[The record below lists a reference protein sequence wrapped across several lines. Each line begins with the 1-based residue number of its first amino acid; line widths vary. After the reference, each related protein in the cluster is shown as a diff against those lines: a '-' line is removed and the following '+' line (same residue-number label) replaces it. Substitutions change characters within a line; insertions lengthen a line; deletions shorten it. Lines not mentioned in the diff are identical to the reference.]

1 MTMRRTLR
9 PVAFGAVIAG
19 AAVAALACGRQQEE
33 RPPRPDTAAVS
44 PPPAPVP
51 DVISIQHERDFEL
64 TGDTLPETV
73 RVRATGNSY
82 DSLDVRLEVRARDG
96 TVLYVDGWSSRLYF
110 VYEARAQF
118 SDAEVLRRVR
128 AHLQRLVHD
137 SSYFDPRSGRQRRPI
152 FQVDREHVAYSVA
165 ERDWRDEHGV
175 ADTMRLHPEA
185 HSEIRAQDAS
195 AERVAGLVSEL
206 NMVPSFTYYA
216 GGEANYTIA
225 WSPSERRFFTI
236 RACC

>member
-1 MTMRRTLR
+1 MSQAALARAAAPL
-9 PVAFGAVIAG
+9 AVVI
-19 AAVAALACGRQQEE
+19 AAVALACSTQPEE
-33 RPPRPDTAAVS
+33 RAPGADTAAVVA
-44 PPPAPVP
+44 PPPPVP
-51 DVISIQHERDFEL
+51 DVISIQHDRDFEL
-64 TGDTLPETV
+64 TGDTIPETV

-96 TVLYVDGWSSRLYF
+96 TVHYVDRWSSQLYF
-110 VYEARAQF
+110 VYEDRAQF

-152 FQVDREHVAYSVA
+152 FQVDRDHVAYSVA

-175 ADTMRLHPEA
+175 ADTTRLAPEA
-185 HSEIRAQDAS
+185 HSEIRAADAS

-225 WSPSERRFFTI
+225 WSPSERRFFTV

>member
-1 MTMRRTLR
+1 MPRSTGYLALFL
-9 PVAFGAVIAG
+9 V
-19 AAVAALACGRQQEE
+19 AAVLACGTQQDT
-33 RPPRPDTAAVS
+33 RPPGPDTVVPAAT
-44 PPPAPVP
+44 PPPVP
-51 DVISIQHERDFEL
+51 EVISIQHERNFEL
-64 TGDTLPETV
+64 TGDTMPETV
-73 RVRATGNSY
+73 RVQAAGNNY

-96 TVLYVDGWSSRLYF
+96 TILYVDRWSSRLYF
-110 VYEARAQF
+110 VYEDRAQF

-128 AHLQRLVHD
+128 AHLQRVVHD
-137 SSYFDPRSGRQRRPI
+137 SSYYDPRTGRARRPI

-165 ERDWRDEHGV
+165 ERDWRDEHEL
-175 ADTMRLHPEA
+175 ADTTELEPEA
-185 HSEIRAQDAS
+185 QSEIHAQAAS

-206 NMVPSFTYYA
+206 NTVPVFTYYA

>member
-1 MTMRRTLR
+1 MSR
-9 PVAFGAVIAG
+9 
-19 AAVAALACGRQQEE
+19 AVAARAAPPLVAIVAAWALGCGTQRED
-33 RPPRPDTAAVS
+33 RPPVPDTAVVT

-51 DVISIQHERDFEL
+51 DVISILHERDFEL
-64 TGDTLPETV
+64 TGDTVPETV
-73 RVRATGNSY
+73 RVRASGNSY
-82 DSLDVRLEVRARDG
+82 DSLDVRLEIRARDG

-110 VYEARAQF
+110 VYEDRARF

-137 SSYFDPRSGRQRRPI
+137 SSYFDPRSRRQREPI
-152 FQVDREHVAYSVA
+152 FQVDRDHVAYSVA

-175 ADTMRLHPEA
+175 ADTMRLEPEA

-206 NMVPSFTYYA
+206 NAVPLFTYYA

-225 WSPSERRFFTI
+225 WSPSERRYFTV